1 LIFLGE
7 NFSWLPLCNNR
18 VTNVVIKIARL
29 EQDNPIWGS
38 KLWTRYFLPE
48 KYFYYFHNCCIFDLM
63 TRNILIVALSV
74 LAILVITVFGFDI
87 SLKAIAAE
95 SGMTTFM
102 YLLTE
107 SAGKY
112 GTFLILLV
120 TCLFYTRFIKGA
132 DAKLKTFASTFV
144 KLILII
150 GSFAFVNEHILKKAM
165 KSPRPSHTYVVE
177 RSGNTL
183 TLESFYNLPGDER
196 GKALKEVITKRSTE
210 FKDISVKV
218 LDHWVEESGYSF
230 PSGHSFNA
238 FLLAFVLSYCL
249 RYSRSSTGRKLYFI
263 PLLWALLIAIS
274 RVAIGAHTKW
284 DVSFGAMV
292 GIAVAAILMHYDLL
306 RKNILHRDHEVKLPD

>member
-1 LIFLGE
+1 
-7 NFSWLPLCNNR
+7 
-18 VTNVVIKIARL
+18 
-29 EQDNPIWGS
+29 
-38 KLWTRYFLPE
+38 
-48 KYFYYFHNCCIFDLM
+48 M
-63 TRNILIVALSV
+63 TRTILILALSAF
-74 LAILVITVFGFDI
+74 AILVITVFGFDI
-87 SLKAIAAE
+87 SLKAIGAD
-95 SGMTTFM
+95 SKMTKCM

-120 TCLFYTRFIKGA
+120 TCIFYTRFIKGT
-132 DAKLKTFASTFV
+132 DAKLRTFASTFV
-144 KLILII
+144 KLIFII

-165 KSPRPSHTYVVE
+165 KSPRPSHMYVVE
-177 RSGNTL
+177 RSGNSL
-183 TLESFYNLPGDER
+183 TLESFYSLPTEER
-196 GKALKEVITKRSTE
+196 GTALKEVIAKRSVE
-210 FKDISVKV
+210 FKSISQNV

-292 GIAVAAILMHYDLL
+292 GITVAAILMHYDLL
-306 RKNILHRDHEVKLPD
+306 RKNILHRDHEEKLPD